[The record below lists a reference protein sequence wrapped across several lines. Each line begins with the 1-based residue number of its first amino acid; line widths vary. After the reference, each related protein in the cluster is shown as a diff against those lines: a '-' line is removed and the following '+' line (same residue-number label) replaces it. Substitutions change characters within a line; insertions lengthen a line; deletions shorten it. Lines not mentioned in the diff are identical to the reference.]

1 MVLDSQDMIFVIFYL
16 ISLIERIFRIT
27 MGDGFQ
33 IKTLEN
39 MDMELIIFMNLYEL

>member
-33 IKTLEN
+33 IKN
-39 MDMELIIFMNLYEL
+39 IRKYGYGAHYIYEPL